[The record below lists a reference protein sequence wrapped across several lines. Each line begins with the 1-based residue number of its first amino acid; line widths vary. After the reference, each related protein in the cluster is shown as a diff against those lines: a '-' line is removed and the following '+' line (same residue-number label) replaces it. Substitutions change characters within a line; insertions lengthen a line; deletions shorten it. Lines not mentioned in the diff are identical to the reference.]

1 MTGRVVFLDV
11 DLLIMRN
18 IDALLN
24 AIPEPLGRSRWNVVD
39 GSPGVAA
46 VTCKSRWGARF
57 FNSGVMVFTPSLTA
71 LRALLELTRFATG
84 PWYGSVPHAGE
95 RWPDVCSPREEPW
108 AYKRI
113 LPNTSFSECRSHVSH
128 GRGHPPDPISKA
140 CQPKL
145 TEQSILNVLYHQHS
159 LLPEGFNVPSREAVL
174 SDPSH
179 RIIHFLGEPKPWES
193 TSTSGGQADAA
204 MLWRRRCLQCIS
216 LDGTHTAAPLLHRCD
231 G

>member
-1 MTGRVVFLDV
+1 VRRWALPVTGRVVFLDV

-113 LPNTSFSECRSHVSH
+113 LRTPRSASAAVMSRTAVATLPIRSVRHVS
-128 GRGHPPDPISKA
+128 RS
-140 CQPKL
+140 
-145 TEQSILNVLYHQHS
+145 
-159 LLPEGFNVPSREAVL
+159 
-174 SDPSH
+174 
-179 RIIHFLGEPKPWES
+179 
-193 TSTSGGQADAA
+193 
-204 MLWRRRCLQCIS
+204 
-216 LDGTHTAAPLLHRCD
+216 
-231 G
+231 